1 MQKKRGHE
9 LISCL
14 NTKHMNESLCHLAK
28 LWTCPYIPGYL
39 KLFRKLVQFFPPLL
53 LLLFQVTVNTN
64 ITDLREYL
72 DHLIAST
79 NMKCLTPEKVCNPNQ
94 QQKRFLSFLTAPS
107 QNSAKAIFKL
117 LLS

>member
-1 MQKKRGHE
+1 
-9 LISCL
+9 
-14 NTKHMNESLCHLAK
+14 MNESLCHLAK
-28 LWTCPYIPGYL
+28 LWICPDIPGYL
-39 KLFRKLVQFFPPLL
+39 KLFRKLVQFSPLL

-94 QQKRFLSFLTAPS
+94 QQKQFFSFLTAPS
-107 QNSAKAIFKL
+107 KNSAKAIFKL